1 MILFNPTEFLILAK
15 TLINDNIYNNESCFR
30 TCISRAYYAA
40 FLTCREFLKN
50 SHGLS
55 FSQSAEVHKEVI
67 SSLRRRTVVDTLKGR
82 SNSSKYIVADLLDK
96 LRKEG
101 RNRADY
107 DLNVT
112 ITKNDALKWIQ
123 MAEDIISRIP

>member
-1 MILFNPTEFLILAK
+1 M
-15 TLINDNIYNNESCFR
+15 
-30 TCISRAYYAA
+30 
-40 FLTCREFLKN
+40 
-50 SHGLS
+50 
-55 FSQSAEVHKEVI
+55 I